1 MTKGTRYH
9 NFDPLRNPLIY
20 LEDLARSRDSDSEE
34 RSGKSSSSGMKKV
47 AAEGKEMPALLSRD
61 ENYTPFTPKT

>member
-1 MTKGTRYH
+1 MTKGTRYP

-34 RSGKSSSSGMKKV
+34 RSGKSSSSEKKK
-47 AAEGKEMPALLSRD
+47 EEKEMPALLSRD
-61 ENYTPFTPKT
+61 ENYNPFTPKT